1 MTSPVATFRAANK
14 EMYHGACSRGFD
26 APGALVAS
34 AKWVAF
40 DPTPESG
47 IFLIYT
53 EHHCPLRGRHVQ
65 SDNIS
70 YFFNE
75 QRIRGQLER
84 FYTVRLESE
93 STPDSAHCG
102 RADSRGLRHLSS
114 APMGCVLR

>member
-47 IFLIYT
+47 TFHLYRAPPPAQEATYT
-53 EHHCPLRGRHVQ
+53 GRQ
-65 SDNIS
+65 
-70 YFFNE
+70 Y
-75 QRIRGQLER
+75 L
-84 FYTVRLESE
+84 
-93 STPDSAHCG
+93 
-102 RADSRGLRHLSS
+102 
-114 APMGCVLR
+114 VLFQ